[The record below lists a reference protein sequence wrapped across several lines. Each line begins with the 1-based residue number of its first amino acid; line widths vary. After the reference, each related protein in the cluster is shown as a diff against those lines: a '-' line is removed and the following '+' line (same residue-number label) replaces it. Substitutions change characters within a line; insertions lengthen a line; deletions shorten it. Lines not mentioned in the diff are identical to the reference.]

1 MDIQTQPEPGYFQRN
16 RVFFKGIVIGILM
29 LIMLIPA
36 ALVNELVRERKMRQF
51 QIAEEVSSKWSGEQS
66 VAGPYIHVPFDVSV
80 KTGDKIETVK
90 QHFILLPESLDVNG
104 TIDHTIRKRSIYDVL
119 LYKASLKF
127 TGGFVIKLPEG
138 VDSSTVRWKEARLC
152 FNLSDFRGIEEKI
165 VVNYDGKEHELAP
178 GLPTE
183 YVGAKGLSAPF
194 SIGAEDL
201 SSEVAFGTRMKLKGS
216 DNIRFLPLAGN
227 STFNMKSSWH
237 SPSFSGSVLP
247 DTRTVSDSGFTAE
260 WKFNKANLPFGTV
273 LRDDNKPLDLDIS
286 FGIALLQPT
295 DQYAKTERCAKYAI
309 LFIGLTFGLFF
320 IVEITRKKPVHPI
333 QYILIGI
340 ALAVFYTLL
349 LSISEFLHFDVAYL
363 ISAVAVVTMISLYSR
378 QLFRNTQSSL
388 LTGGILTLLYSF
400 IFVLIRLEDTALL
413 VGSIGLFI
421 VLGIVMYS
429 SRKIDWYG
437 TENAEKTNS

>member
-1 MDIQTQPEPGYFQRN
+1 MDIPTQTDPGFFQRN
-16 RVFFKGIVIGILM
+16 RVFFKGIIIGILM

-36 ALVNELVRERKMRQF
+36 ALVNELVRERKMRQH

-66 VAGPYIHVPFDVSV
+66 VAGPYIHVPYDVIV
-80 KTGDKIETVK
+80 KTGDKVETVK
-90 QHFILLPESLDVNG
+90 QSFILLPESLDVNG

-127 TGGFVIKLPEG
+127 IGGFVIKLPEG
-138 VDSSTVRWKEARLC
+138 IDSFNVRWKEARLC

-165 VVNYDGKEHELAP
+165 IVNYNSVEHELAP
-178 GLPTE
+178 GLPTDFI
-183 YVGAKGLSAPF
+183 GTKGLSAPIV
-194 SIGAEDL
+194 IGPQDL
-201 SSEVAFGTRMKLKGS
+201 GRDVPFGTRMKLKGS
-216 DNIRFLPLAGN
+216 ENIKFLPLAGN
-227 STFNMKSSWH
+227 STFNIKSSWH

-273 LRDDNKPLDLDIS
+273 MSTDNKPLDLDIN
-286 FGIALLQPT
+286 FGITLLQPT

-340 ALAVFYTLL
+340 ALAIFYTLL
-349 LSISEFLHFDVAYL
+349 LSISEFVHFDVAYL
-363 ISAVAVVTMISLYSR
+363 ISSVAVVTMISLYSR
-378 QLFRNTQSSL
+378 QLFRNNQSSL

-437 TENAEKTNS
+437 TGNVDKVKN